1 LALSSCAGDALPPSP
16 TAAASADEARITER
30 LRRHLASIPGVG
42 GASVLVHVP
51 PRDPFARTIPPA
63 PARASIVIVTAA
75 GADIGA
81 LGDTAQAAAR
91 TILGDDAQVEVQLT
105 PPPPRSP
112 SMARVGPFRVAASS
126 RGPLIATLALA
137 LTAIAALAAA
147 LAWAL
152 YRRGISP
159 HQSSD
164 STTRGS

>member
-1 LALSSCAGDALPPSP
+1 LLGACAGDALPPSP
-16 TAAASADEARITER
+16 SAAASADEARVTER
-30 LRRHLASIPGVG
+30 LRRHLATVPGVG

-51 PRDPFARTIPPA
+51 PRDPFVRGNAA
-63 PARASIVIVTAA
+63 PARASIVVVTTA
-75 GADIGA
+75 GADIGTI
-81 LGDTAQAAAR
+81 GDAAQVAAR
-91 TILGDDAQVEVQLT
+91 TILGDDAQVEVQLI
-105 PPPPRSP
+105 PPPPPSP
-112 SMARVGPFRVAASS
+112 PMARVGPFRVAAAS